1 MHFATNFIY
10 GRTER
15 ISTMWDKP
23 TLLNWIANLL
33 FSLAVVMLLYALLF
47 VVLHLPIFPVK
58 QVQVEGNLD
67 HVNHEQ
73 IQLIVSKYLKG
84 NFYTLDLQRTR
95 AAFEKLPWARKVSV
109 RRQWPDTIVVQ
120 IEEHQALGRWGGVAL
135 VNRYGELFQAAS
147 DAQLPTFYG
156 PGDAVKEVAQ
166 GYASF
171 AQMLTQTSLQIQQL
185 SLSSRRAWEIKT
197 VDGRQMMLGRESA
210 RQRLQQFVSAYRQ
223 QANIAESDWRY
234 ADLRYPNGFALRMPR
249 GGA

>member
-1 MHFATNFIY
+1 
-10 GRTER
+10 
-15 ISTMWDKP
+15 MWDKP

-171 AQMLTQTSLQIQQL
+171 EQMLTQTSLQIQQL

>member
-1 MHFATNFIY
+1 
-10 GRTER
+10 
-15 ISTMWDKP
+15 MWDKP

-120 IEEHQALGRWGGVAL
+120 IEEHHALGRWGGVAL

>member
-1 MHFATNFIY
+1 
-10 GRTER
+10 
-15 ISTMWDKP
+15 MWDKP

>member
-1 MHFATNFIY
+1 
-10 GRTER
+10 
-15 ISTMWDKP
+15 MWDKP

-249 GGA
+249 SGA

>member
-1 MHFATNFIY
+1 
-10 GRTER
+10 
-15 ISTMWDKP
+15 MWDRP
-23 TLLNWIANLL
+23 SLLNWIANLL
-33 FSLAVVMLLYALLF
+33 FSLAVVMLLYAALF

-73 IQLIVSKYLKG
+73 MQLIVSKYLKG

-95 AAFEKLPWARKVSV
+95 SAFEKLPWARKVTV

-135 VNRYGELFQAAS
+135 VNRQGELFQAAS

-166 GYASF
+166 GYAQF
-171 AQMLTQTSLQIQQL
+171 AQTLAATPLSIQQL

-197 VDGRQMMLGRESA
+197 ADGRLIVLGRESA

-223 QANIAESDWRY
+223 QPLIAEGDWRY

-249 GGA
+249 PGTPTQRLPEVG

>member
-1 MHFATNFIY
+1 
-10 GRTER
+10 
-15 ISTMWDKP
+15 MWHRP
-23 TLLNWIANLL
+23 TLLNWTANLL
-33 FSLAVVMLLYALLF
+33 FSLAVVLMLYALLF

-58 QVQVEGNLD
+58 HVQVEGNLD

-95 AAFEKLPWARKVSV
+95 TAFEKLPWARKVSV

-120 IEEHQALGRWGGVAL
+120 IEEHQAIGRWGGVAL
-135 VNRYGELFQAAS
+135 VNRHGELFQAAS
-147 DAQLPTFYG
+147 DEQLPVFYG
-156 PGDAVKEVAQ
+156 PGDAVKELAQ

-171 AQMLTQTSLQIQQL
+171 AQTLSVTSLQIQQL

-197 VDGRQMMLGRESA
+197 TDKRQMLLGREA
-210 RQRLQQFVSAYRQ
+210 AKQRLQQFVAACSQ
-223 QANIAESDWRY
+223 QPAIAESDWRY

-249 GGA
+249 NGA

>member
-1 MHFATNFIY
+1 
-10 GRTER
+10 
-15 ISTMWDKP
+15 MWDRP

-33 FSLAVVMLLYALLF
+33 FSLAVVMLLYSMLF

-135 VNRYGELFQAAS
+135 VNRHGELFQAAS
-147 DAQLPTFYG
+147 DEQLPTFYG
-156 PGDAVKEVAQ
+156 PGDAIKEVAQ

-171 AQMLTQTSLQIQQL
+171 AQMLVDTPLQIQQL

-197 VDGRQMMLGRESA
+197 VDGRQMMLGREA
-210 RQRLQQFVSAYRQ
+210 AKQRLQQFVSAYRQ
-223 QANIAESDWRY
+223 QASIAESDWRY

>member
-1 MHFATNFIY
+1 
-10 GRTER
+10 
-15 ISTMWDKP
+15 MWDKP

-171 AQMLTQTSLQIQQL
+171 AQMLSQTSLQIQQL

>member
-1 MHFATNFIY
+1 
-10 GRTER
+10 
-15 ISTMWDKP
+15 MWDRP

-95 AAFEKLPWARKVSV
+95 AAFEKLPWARKVTV

-135 VNRYGELFQAAS
+135 VNHHGELFQAAS
-147 DAQLPTFYG
+147 DEQLPTFYG

-171 AQMLTQTSLQIQQL
+171 AQMLTGTSLEIQQL
-185 SLSSRRAWEIKT
+185 ILSSRRAWEIKT
-197 VDGRQMMLGRESA
+197 ADGRQMMLGREA
-210 RQRLQQFVSAYRQ
+210 AKQRLQQFVTAYRQ
-223 QANIAESDWRY
+223 QASIAESDWRY